1 MLHLLHWEI
10 LRCNLLWFE
19 ESLLIFIFIFFHSV
33 LKIISHQSSVAH
45 IFISVMH
52 HNLVISSFSVITG
65 GLYSLAKRI
74 DSS

>member
-19 ESLLIFIFIFFHSV
+19 ERLLIFFFHSV
-33 LKIISHQSSVAH
+33 LKIISHLSSVAH
-45 IFISVMH
+45 TFISVMH